1 MVQVEIQPGAVG
13 SVHTHEDVRSHL
25 WAPVSGNLEITIG
38 SSKPVAAV
46 SGQAFFIEKGTPH
59 GFRSV
64 GDTPA
69 AVLEIFVK
77 DGVSAAKIQA
87 LGVTPGALAK
97 P

>member
-25 WAPVSGNLEITIG
+25 WAPVSGKLEVTIG
-38 SSKPVAAV
+38 SSKPVAAAA
-46 SGQAFFIEKGTPH
+46 GQAFFIDKGTPH
-59 GFRSV
+59 EFRNV

-69 AVLEIFVK
+69 AVLEKFVK
-77 DGVSAAKIQA
+77 DGASAAKIQA
-87 LGVTPGALAK
+87 LGVTPCALAK

>member
-1 MVQVEIQPGAVG
+1 MARVEIQPGAVRT
-13 SVHTHEDVRSHL
+13 VHTREDVRSHL

-38 SSKPVAAV
+38 SSKPVAAPA
-46 SGQAFFIEKGTPH
+46 GQAFFIEKGTPH

>member
-1 MVQVEIQPGAVG
+1 MSGITCRCLSRENWRSPSARRNPWQPL
-13 SVHTHEDVRSHL
+13 R
-25 WAPVSGNLEITIG
+25 
-38 SSKPVAAV
+38 
-46 SGQAFFIEKGTPH
+46 AFFIEKGTPH

>member
-1 MVQVEIQPGAVG
+1 MAPLASIGC
-13 SVHTHEDVRSHL
+13 HDDVRYHL
-25 WAPVSGNLEITIG
+25 WVPASRKLKITIG
-38 SSKPVAAV
+38 SSKPVAAPA
-46 SGQAFFIEKGTPH
+46 GQAFFIEKGTPH

>member
-1 MVQVEIQPGAVG
+1 MGTCLRKTEDHHRLVETRG
-13 SVHTHEDVRSHL
+13 SRF
-25 WAPVSGNLEITIG
+25 G
-38 SSKPVAAV
+38 
-46 SGQAFFIEKGTPH
+46 AFFIEKGTPR
-59 GFRSV
+59 GFRNV

-77 DGVSAAKIQA
+77 DGASAAKIRA

>member
-1 MVQVEIQPGAVG
+1 M
-13 SVHTHEDVRSHL
+13 
-25 WAPVSGNLEITIG
+25 PVSGKPEIIIG
-38 SSKPVAAV
+38 SSKPVAPAA
-46 SGQAFFIEKGTPH
+46 GQAFFIEKGTPH

>member
-1 MVQVEIQPGAVG
+1 VVQVEIQPGAVG

-25 WAPVSGNLEITIG
+25 WAPVSGKLEVTIG
-38 SSKPVAAV
+38 SSKPVAAAA
-46 SGQAFFIEKGTPH
+46 GQAFFIEKGTPH